1 MILSATSG
9 ERLDGLCMQGVA
21 YLFAVASEI
30 CEAGIRMTARPA
42 SLSRNA
48 WDVGDR
54 RHDLGVITGG
64 RRRGADD
71 ERDAVPVHDESL
83 LCTGFRAVNRAGASG
98 VTAAE
103 CANHDAVEDRQLGF
117 NDAGHR
123 SSVRRCI
130 WRSFPTPASFH
141 RRSRR

>member
-9 ERLDGLCMQGVA
+9 ERLDVLCTQAMAG
-21 YLFAVASEI
+21 LFAVSSVIWE
-30 CEAGIRMTARPA
+30 EDIRMTARPA
-42 SLSRNA
+42 SLAKNA
-48 WDVGDR
+48 WDGGDCRQDLSVIAGVR
-54 RHDLGVITGG
+54 RS
-64 RRRGADD
+64 GADD
-71 ERDAVPVHDESL
+71 ERHSARVHDESL

-123 SSVRRCI
+123 SSVRWCI